1 MHIWR
6 CTPTNLVLS
15 GYPYKLVLSDLNTL
29 TFEQRISLAS
39 YTRYTN
45 IIQRLTDHV
54 KHLDLYIP
62 APTPPSAPTPTTVP
76 PPIPQPPPA
85 PARTTLR
92 LAVRLIPRFVSAAI
106 KVEIALWMITRGL
119 QYSDWRYLTFMFAGF
134 LWWAWECTGMLRTEQ
149 RRETQRRGGA
159 LPGQQNA
166 QGNVE
171 NVVVRGPGPGGL
183 PDPGR
188 RTSAASRQRRG
199 PNPIPLFG
207 LAYERRCLRLFY
219 HDPSSTRPTTSATDH
234 RIPHSER
241 NLPLAPREPGLVWTY
256 LVMPLYLLALSLWPD
271 GDNARRAAIRE
282 REVHMRLLSQKLTE
296 AAQQAET
303 SEMNAADSTITP
315 DTIPASAT
323 AASAPNPVMPKN
335 LGPKAVQYWRRVL
348 SRGETIDWE
357 EERAAQAELLGRA
370 GRDAGG
376 AVEEE
381 PMGLF

>member
-1 MHIWR
+1 M
-6 CTPTNLVLS
+6 PFS

-29 TFEQRISLAS
+29 TFEQRSSLAS

-62 APTPPSAPTPTTVP
+62 APTPPPAPSPTTVLP
-76 PPIPQPPPA
+76 PTAQPTPA
-85 PARTTLR
+85 PAQTTLR

-119 QYSDWRYLTFMFAGF
+119 QYSDWRYLAFTSAGF

-149 RRETQRRGGA
+149 RREAQRTGGPV
-159 LPGQQNA
+159 PGQENE

-188 RTSAASRQRRG
+188 RTSAASRRRRG
-199 PNPIPLFG
+199 PNPMPLFG

-219 HDPSSTRPTTSATDH
+219 HDPASTRPITSATDH

-241 NLPLAPREPGLVWTY
+241 NLPLAPREPGFLWTY

-296 AAQQAET
+296 ASQQSQTTET
-303 SEMNAADSTITP
+303 DEADPMIPPEQTSTP
-315 DTIPASAT
+315 AT
-323 AASAPNPVMPKN
+323 ATAAPNPVMPKN
-335 LGPKAVQYWRRVL
+335 LGPKALQYWRRVL

-376 AVEEE
+376 VPEEE